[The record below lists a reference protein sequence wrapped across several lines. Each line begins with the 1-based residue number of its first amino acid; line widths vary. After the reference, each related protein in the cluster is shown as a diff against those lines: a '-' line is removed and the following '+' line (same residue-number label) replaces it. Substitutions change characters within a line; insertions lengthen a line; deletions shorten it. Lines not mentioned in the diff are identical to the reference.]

1 MAYEPVE
8 PLDIR
13 HPRAERLE
21 ALVCRALGLGA
32 GAEIPAKLGLA
43 EGPWAEFLRYVAE
56 GGALGVSARPI
67 LERVYAALRL
77 TGFEAAYWE
86 VMAEAS
92 FPLDQAGVAWQR
104 CLGARSE
111 AHDRLDHALAK
122 LRLERVGLTVRR
134 RVAIAGEVVDWAIA
148 GLTPTGEAV
157 RLAVVVREPASPLRA
172 LREDLADD
180 AVALAGFELLSFRDW
195 QLRYAGDC
203 ALHIAE
209 LLARRVPGLRV
220 PGRLLEP
227 EDGFILQRIQAA
239 PAVLT
244 PRTASPNWA
253 LRESLRRSH
262 PQLDRAGLL
271 ALYEDRVIERTIA
284 SSDDEEWTVW
294 G

>member
-8 PLDIR
+8 SLELR

-21 ALVCRALGLGA
+21 ALVCRALGVSSPA
-32 GAEIPAKLGLA
+32 DIPAKLGLA
-43 EGPWAEFLRYVAE
+43 EAPWAEFLRYLAE
-56 GGALGVSARPI
+56 GGALAVSARPI
-67 LERVYAALRL
+67 LERVYGALRL
-77 TGFEAAYWE
+77 TGHEDAYWE
-86 VMAEAS
+86 AMAEVR

-104 CLGARSE
+104 CLGTRSD

-148 GLTPTGEAV
+148 GLTPTGEVV
-157 RLAVVVREPASPLRA
+157 RLAVVVREPASPLGA

-195 QLRYAGDC
+195 QLRYPGDC
-203 ALHIAE
+203 ALHLAE
-209 LLARRVPGLRV
+209 HLAKRVPGLRL
-220 PGRLLEP
+220 PKRLLEP

-244 PRTASPNWA
+244 PRTQSPNWA

-262 PQLDRAGLL
+262 PSLDRAGLL
-271 ALYEDRVIERTIA
+271 AMYEDRVIERTIA